1 MAFELGQS
9 TVSVVVAVG
18 FVVVILIVVAGPF
31 VSSNLDIS
39 NSIFRIV
46 MLHVIVIASVVVVV
60 VPGQININRFR

>member
-9 TVSVVVAVG
+9 TVSVA

>member
-9 TVSVVVAVG
+9 TVSVAFAVA
-18 FVVVILIVVAGPF
+18 FVVVILIVVSGPF

-39 NSIFRIV
+39 YTIFRIV

>member
-9 TVSVVVAVG
+9 TVSVAVA